1 MWQTILSIFPRSHAA
16 RLATMLSLSFM
27 AGIATTWIVV
37 QTYLDRRAELS
48 IAEMT
53 GGRLSQIIEQCLESR
68 EPANMNCTGE
78 EKPYSFR
85 FHNSFPRE
93 QDSFVTP
100 LILILNEKRVRA
112 AVRFRDNPPL
122 PGLLSSRNSSMD
134 LQQDSIYNPT
144 LDATDGSRTFD
155 EPIPASVRLASLSL
169 AIARQDIEAT
179 LYIFLDNDQV
189 LEISS
194 PLLWRA
200 RFSETQGA
208 FLTLCIAALALSLSL
223 PFSSTLMLP
232 FRKLS
237 QGTKYTRK
245 SLGRFAP
252 TEALAIQDNMRETF
266 KRFDRERERQLLGLA
281 AISHDLRTP
290 VTRMLLRTEM
300 IKEEETRERFA
311 SDLETIHDL
320 VEGALDF
327 LSLHKNTE
335 ERHRFSLSSLIT
347 SLCDDYQDMD
357 KDVSFDST
365 LPIEIEG
372 VASVFSVAPSIELST
387 QTRGFMIGKPK
398 QLRRALSNIID
409 NSLKYGK
416 YAKVFLGYDGSE
428 QTVITIVDGGHGIP
442 SDQIEKVLLPFERG
456 NEGHKTKGVGLGLS
470 IANEIVRNHKGE
482 MTLNNSS
489 EGLRVE
495 ITLPRDIFTN

>member
-1 MWQTILSIFPRSHAA
+1 MLQSILSLFPRSHAA
-16 RLATMLSLSFM
+16 RIATMLSLSFL
-27 AGIATTWIVV
+27 AGIGTTWLVV
-37 QTYLDRRAELS
+37 ETYLDRRTDLS

-53 GGRLSQIIEQCLESR
+53 GGSLSQIIEGCLESK
-68 EPANMNCTGE
+68 ESIKENCSGE
-78 EKPYSFR
+78 EKPYIFR
-85 FHNSFPRE
+85 FHDSFPRE
-93 QDSFVTP
+93 QDSFVSP
-100 LILILNEKRVRA
+100 LILILGDKRVRA
-112 AVRFRDNPPL
+112 AVRFRETPPL
-122 PGLLSSRNSSMD
+122 PGLLSSRNHSAD
-134 LQQDSIYNPT
+134 LQQDSIYDPT
-144 LDATDGSRTFD
+144 LDATNGSRTFNQ
-155 EPIPASVRLASLSL
+155 PIPASVRLASLSL
-169 AIARQDIEAT
+169 AIARQDIEAS
-179 LYIFLDNDQV
+179 LYIFLKDDKVQ
-189 LEISS
+189 EISS
-194 PLLWRA
+194 PSLWRA
-200 RFSETQGA
+200 RYSETQGA
-208 FLTLCIAALALSLSL
+208 FLTLFVTALTLSLCF
-223 PFSSTLMLP
+223 PFSSTLLLP

-237 QGTKYTRK
+237 QGTKCTRK

-252 TEALAIQDNMRETF
+252 TEALAIQDNMRELV

>member
-1 MWQTILSIFPRSHAA
+1 MWQFILSNFPRSLSS
-16 RLATMLSLSFM
+16 RIATMLSLAFL
-27 AGIATTWIVV
+27 AGMFTTWIVV
-37 QTYLDRRAELS
+37 HSYLTRRTEIS
-48 IAEMT
+48 IAELT
-53 GGRLSQIIEQCLESR
+53 GAHLSQVIERCLSGSNPSR
-68 EPANMNCTGE
+68 AECNGE
-78 EKPYSFR
+78 EKPYIFR
-85 FHNSFPRE
+85 EVDQFPQQE
-93 QDSFVTP
+93 NEFVTP
-100 LILILNEKRVRA
+100 LILILDDMRIRA
-112 AVRFRDNPPL
+112 AVRFRDVPPL
-122 PGLLSSRNSSMD
+122 PGLLSAKRHSSG
-134 LQQDSIYNPT
+134 LQEDSIYDPT
-144 LDATDGSRTFD
+144 AEFQGISGSSKD
-155 EPIPASVRLASLSL
+155 PIRAAVRMASLSL
-169 AIARQDIEAT
+169 AIARQDIDAQ
-179 LYIFLDNDQV
+179 LYIFLQNDHV
-189 LEISS
+189 LEITS
-194 PLLWRA
+194 PQLWRA
-200 RFSETQGA
+200 RISETQGA
-208 FLTLCIAALALSLSL
+208 FITLFIAVLTLSISF
-223 PFSSTLMLP
+223 PFASTLMVP

-237 QGTKYTRK
+237 NGTQFTRK
-245 SLGRFAP
+245 TLGRFAP
-252 TEALAIQDNMRETF
+252 TEAIAIQDNMRELV
-266 KRFDRERERQLLGLA
+266 KRFDRDRERQLLGLA

-300 IKEEETRERFA
+300 IREEDIRDRFA
-311 SDLETIHDL
+311 NDLETIHDL

-428 QTVITIVDGGHGIP
+428 QTVITIVDGGKGIP
-442 SDQIEKVLLPFERG
+442 SDQIEKVMLPFERG

-470 IANEIVRNHKGE
+470 IANEIIRNHRGE
-482 MTLNNSS
+482 LTLINSN

-495 ITLPRDIFTN
+495 ITLPRDIFTS

>member
-1 MWQTILSIFPRSHAA
+1 MWHSILSFLPQSHAA
-16 RLATMLSLSFM
+16 RIATMLSVAFLT
-27 AGIATTWIVV
+27 GIAANWVV
-37 QTYLDRRAELS
+37 VKTYLERRTEIS

-53 GGRLSQIIEQCLESR
+53 GGRLSQIIEKCLESAD
-68 EPANMNCTGE
+68 PAEKNCSGQ
-78 EKPYSFR
+78 EKPYYFKYLG
-85 FHNSFPRE
+85 SFPQKE
-93 QDSFVTP
+93 NTIVSP
-100 LILILNEKRVRA
+100 LILSLNEKRVRA
-112 AVRFRDNPPL
+112 AVRFTDSPPL
-122 PGLLSSRNSSMD
+122 PGLLSSRDHSAD
-134 LQQDSIYNPT
+134 LLGDSVYNPT
-144 LDATDGSRTFD
+144 LDATNGSRTFNQ
-155 EPIPASVRLASLSL
+155 PIPASVRLASLSL
-169 AIARQDIEAT
+169 AIARQDIEAS
-179 LYIFLDNDQV
+179 LYIFLQDDQV
-189 LEISS
+189 MEISS

-200 RFSETQGA
+200 RFSETKGA
-208 FLTLCIAALALSLSL
+208 FLTLFIASLILSVSF
-223 PFSSTLMLP
+223 PFSSTLMAP

-245 SLGRFAP
+245 SLGRLAP
-252 TEALAIQDNMRETF
+252 TEALAIQDNMRELV
-266 KRFDRERERQLLGLA
+266 KRFDRDRERQLLGLA

-300 IKEEETRERFA
+300 IKEEEIRDRFA
-311 SDLETIHDL
+311 NDLETIHDL

-327 LSLHKNTE
+327 LSLHKNNE

-357 KDVSFDST
+357 LNVRFDAT

-372 VASVFSVAPSIELST
+372 IASVFSVAPSIELST
-387 QTRGFMIGKPK
+387 QTRGFMIGRPK

-409 NSLKYGK
+409 NALKYGQ

-428 QTVITIVDGGHGIP
+428 QTVITIVDGGPGIP

-470 IANEIVRNHKGE
+470 IANEIIRNHRGE
-482 MTLNNSS
+482 MALSNSS